1 MYKDIHINN
10 IRMPSSREIVYPIFL
25 ECCQYTPDNFW
36 ENIFED
42 LAYGKPPYG
51 TFISKN
57 FLCCTY
63 KKQEFSYKIEKKKP
77 KILYNEVYSLL
88 RNKLGLLSKEEKL
101 KRSRDFSI
109 MEKGLKDSRIK
120 NWSEIRRKNIKDLII
135 ELYVS
140 RMKTDHCLT
149 IKQARYLL
157 SLIYVSLIFKVI
169 LAKDIN
175 YSDGRIESINGI
187 TFSKNTIN
195 VVKNIYKFETTCIPD
210 TIEDKKTLAE
220 TWPRYISELN
230 KMKNF

>member
-1 MYKDIHINN
+1 MYKDIEIINT
-10 IRMPSSREIVYPIFL
+10 RMPSSKELIYPIFL

-57 FLCCTY
+57 FLCCSY
-63 KKQEFSYKIEKKKP
+63 KKQEFSYKIEKKDTKV
-77 KILYNEVYSLL
+77 LYDEIYNLL

-101 KRSRDFSI
+101 KRTKDFSI
-109 MEKGLKDSRIK
+109 MEKGLKDSRTK
-120 NWSEIRRKNIKDLII
+120 NWTEIRRKNIKDLII
-135 ELYVS
+135 ELFVS
-140 RMKTDHCLT
+140 RMKTEHSLT

-169 LAKDIN
+169 LSKDII
-175 YSDGRIESINGI
+175 YSNGSIESINGI

-195 VVKNIYKFETTCIPD
+195 VVKNIYKFETTCIPETVD
-210 TIEDKKTLAE
+210 DKKTLSE
-220 TWPRYISELN
+220 TWHRYLSELN
-230 KMKNF
+230 KIKNF